1 MAPRRIAFFVFP
13 RLTLRDVVGAD
24 DVLRRVAAQ
33 MEYGGDSP
41 R

>member
-1 MAPRRIAFFVFP
+1 MAPRPIAFFVFP
-13 RLTLRDVVGAD
+13 RLPLLDFVGAD

-33 MEYGGDSP
+33 MEYRGYSP